1 MHEYSV
7 VVELVDAL
15 LPRLEQHEGEVTAVF
30 LKKGDLRI
38 LSDRALRNAFEVVA
52 QGTRL
57 EGATLEIESIPAAVA
72 CRSCSYSGSAKTLKD
87 ETLHFAVPVLSC
99 PVCGADV
106 EIRSGRELS
115 VDRVSLRTTAG
126 ETA

>member
-15 LPRLEQHEGEVTAVF
+15 LPRLEEHEGEVISVF

-38 LSDRALRNAFEVVA
+38 LSDRALQNAFEVVV

-57 EGATLEIESIPAAVA
+57 EGATLEIESIPASVA
-72 CRSCSYSGSAKTLKD
+72 CRSCDYAGPAKTLED
-87 ETLHFAVPVLSC
+87 ETLHFAVPVLAC

-115 VDRVSLRTTAG
+115 VDRVSLRTAAG